1 MCILGLYIF
10 YYLFYFLYVNDTFY
24 QIFLFLEQMISR
36 RLQRKTLI
44 PCIPSITPMYRA
56 IRIPPEKGEEIRK
69 KAIAGE
75 FLDTTR
81 KIRKLQI
88 KEVTFLEIPVTED
101 AGETVEG
108 FPVIEQEEPEFLNPP
123 SSLKKYLKFSFS
135 EPELSLIPSGWHV
148 LGDIIIVSIPDALD
162 EKKLL
167 IAEALLSMYPK
178 CKSVVRDFGIEGQFR
193 HPKRELLLGIGT
205 ETIHKEHDCLFKQ
218 DVTKVMYSK
227 GNLEERKRMSKL
239 GKGENVVDMFAGIGY
254 FSIPMAVHAKPE
266 KITSIEINPDSFA
279 YLKENIRL
287 NRVEDIITPILGD
300 CSQAAPEGEAD
311 RVIMGYVRTTHH
323 YLEPAIRALKNSG
336 GILHYHETVPEN
348 LAKTRPEERI
358 KKAAGA
364 LGKKVEVL
372 ETRRIKKY
380 SPGVLHVVVDARIF
394 T

>member
-1 MCILGLYIF
+1 
-10 YYLFYFLYVNDTFY
+10 
-24 QIFLFLEQMISR
+24 
-36 RLQRKTLI
+36 
-44 PCIPSITPMYRA
+44 MYRA

-69 KAIAGE
+69 KAIDGK

-81 KIRKLQI
+81 KIKRIQI
-88 KEVTFLEIPVTED
+88 KEVTLLEIPVTED
-101 AGETVEG
+101 AGEIVES
-108 FPVIEQEEPEFLNPP
+108 FPVIEQEELEFLKTSMSIKECLK
-123 SSLKKYLKFSFS
+123 SSLS
-135 EPELSLIPSGWHV
+135 ETELARVPSGWQV

-167 IAEALLSMYPK
+167 IAEALLSIYPK

-193 HPKRELLLGIGT
+193 QPKRELLLGSGT
-205 ETIHKEHDCLFKQ
+205 ETIHKEHGCFFKQ

-239 GKGENVVDMFAGIGY
+239 GKGEVVVDMFAGIGY
-254 FSIPMAVHAKPE
+254 FSIPMAVHAKPQ
-266 KITSIEINPDSFA
+266 KIISIEINPESFA

-287 NRVEDIITPILGD
+287 NHVEDIIIPIMGD
-300 CSQAAPEGEAD
+300 CSQAAPEDKAD
-311 RVIMGYVRTTHH
+311 RVIMGYVGTTHH

-336 GILHYHETVPEN
+336 GILHYHETVPER
-348 LAKTRPEERI
+348 LEKTRPEERI
-358 KKAAGA
+358 KKAAEA

-380 SPGVLHVVVDARIF
+380 SPGVLHVVVDAQIF